1 VSVLREKV
9 SELKLD
15 NDRLNSEVLQLTSGL
30 DTVSSDA
37 AAKVQASRRREEM
50 KDREVRRLRE
60 KLEVKTLAVSQR
72 DEQLGSRNVE
82 LVFLAGQLVKVSQ
95 GQKWLVKVI
104 QGQKRLISYSFY
116 EFSK

>member
-1 VSVLREKV
+1 
-9 SELKLD
+9 
-15 NDRLNSEVLQLTSGL
+15 
-30 DTVSSDA
+30 
-37 AAKVQASRRREEM
+37 
-50 KDREVRRLRE
+50 
-60 KLEVKTLAVSQR
+60 VSQR